1 MKNLVATGVFA
12 LFALGSLAAGG
23 SGTPGK
29 VFPYPIHQTVLDN
42 GLKIISIPFDS
53 PGIIAYYTV
62 VRTGSRNEVEPG
74 HSGFAHFFEHM
85 MFRGTDKYSPE
96 KYNDVLK
103 SIGADNN
110 AFTTDDYTAYH
121 TLASSAALET
131 IMDLESDRFMN
142 LKYSEEAFK
151 TEAGAILGE
160 YNKNYSSPFMT
171 IFEKLREAAYE
182 KHTYKHTTMGF
193 LRDITDMPNQY
204 QYSIQFFDHWYRP
217 EHCAVIVVGDVDHEK
232 LVSLARK
239 YYGSWKRGSYVL
251 DVPADPG
258 QEKEKFVA
266 LPWKAQTLPVLCIGY
281 HGPAFSDTQIDM
293 PAIDL
298 LSQVLFSQTSDL
310 YRKLV
315 IEEQA
320 VEFVQ
325 GGEQDSR
332 DPGLFQ
338 IFTRI
343 KDPKNIS
350 HVRDEIYAAIEKAK
364 TTPVP
369 AEQLDGIKSFL
380 RYSYAV
386 GLDNADAIARSV
398 THFTQ
403 VSGDPESVNRVYALY
418 DRVSPEDIMM
428 VANKYF
434 GSNNRTVVLM
444 TMEGDKQ

>member
-1 MKNLVATGVFA
+1 MRLVATSALV
-12 LFALGSLAAGG
+12 LFAAGVLAAASPGL
-23 SGTPGK
+23 SGK
-29 VFPYPIHQTVLDN
+29 VFPYPINQTVLDN

-53 PGIIAYYTV
+53 PGIISYYTV

-85 MFRGTDKYSPE
+85 MFRGTEKYSSE

-171 IFEKLREAAYE
+171 IFERLRDAAYE
-182 KHTYKHTTMGF
+182 RHTYKHTTMGF
-193 LRDITDMPNQY
+193 LKDINDMPNQY
-204 QYSIQFFDHWYRP
+204 QYSLTFFDRWYRP
-217 EHCAVIVVGDVDHEK
+217 EHCAVIVVGDIDHSR
-232 LVSLARK
+232 LLTLARK
-239 YYGSWKRGSYVL
+239 YYGNWKRGSYKL
-251 DVPADPG
+251 DVPLDPE
-258 QEKEKFVA
+258 QTAEKFVA
-266 LPWKAQTLPVLCIGY
+266 LPWKAETLPILSIGY
-281 HGPAFSDTQIDM
+281 HGPAFSDTKIDM

-338 IFTRI
+338 VFTRI
-343 KDPKNIS
+343 KDPKNID

-369 AEQLDGIKSFL
+369 AKQLDEIKSFM
-380 RYSYAV
+380 RYSYAM
-386 GLDNADAIARSV
+386 GLDNADVIARSV
-398 THFTQ
+398 THYVQ
-403 VSGDPESVNRVYALY
+403 VSGDPEAVNRVYALY
-418 DRVSPEDIMM
+418 DQVTPADIMM

-434 GSNNRTVVLM
+434 SPNNRTVVLL
-444 TMEGDKQ
+444 TMEGGDK